1 MLIDG
6 SLDGIVEGRPDRLG
20 WNDGCALGE
29 ALGMEL
35 ETVLIDGLLDGCEE
49 GSVVTL
55 GDSEGIV
62 LGAALM
68 DGLSDGWPLG

>member
-1 MLIDG
+1 
-6 SLDGIVEGRPDRLG
+6 
-20 WNDGCALGE
+20 
-29 ALGMEL
+29 MEL
-35 ETVLIDGLLDGCEE
+35 GTVLTDGLLDGCEE